1 MRTSQAESIRKPL
14 EQAIKAL
21 NDFFEHE
28 EKSEESAAD
37 FEKEYQR
44 LAALP
49 EGTAPATKLETL
61 TRNQLEQDVTA
72 MLGPAPRNNPA
83 KKKKKGIES
92 NPGINYEEA
101 IKNYLARKKALLLP
115 HITHPRIKDYYPWQH
130 CVAEAAG
137 HLAECGWTTEAKA
150 IVMELRGLP
159 KDNGSIDWTQPG
171 TRQEIRTKVFEVAN
185 SIRDILT
192 ACLRGL
198 VKVRRASTEPKPN
211 EISQPATPAAMADVE
226 KSRQEALLAGLSP
239 KNRHYVF
246 CGRIWSEYRRQQDAL
261 ILEGGRPRTREG
273 VQIVEA
279 FPTAKAN
286 GWPEDQLDEFVKF
299 AKEGIKKGKPWTDFV
314 KGSKGKEILLK
325 KFLT

>member
-1 MRTSQAESIRKPL
+1 MPCKKATINKGVNPMRFSQAESIRKPL
-14 EQAIKAL
+14 EQAIKAI
-21 NDFFEHE
+21 NNFFEQE
-28 EKSEESAAD
+28 KKSEESAAE
-37 FEKEYQR
+37 FEKEFER

-49 EGTAPATKLETL
+49 EGTAPATKVKKT
-61 TRNQLEQDVTA
+61 TKKKYEQDVQA
-72 MLGPAPRNNPA
+72 GVHNR
-83 KKKKKGIES
+83 
-92 NPGINYEEA
+92 
-101 IKNYLARKKALLLP
+101 
-115 HITHPRIKDYYPWQH
+115 PRIENYYPWRH
-130 CVAEAAG
+130 CLEEAAG
-137 HLAECGWTTEAKA
+137 HLADCGWTTEAKA
-150 IVMELRGLP
+150 IDRELGGLP

-185 SIRDILT
+185 SIQDILT

-198 VKVRRASTEPKPN
+198 VKVRRSSTEPKPN

-226 KSRQEALLAGLSP
+226 KIRQEALLASLSL

-246 CGRIWSEYRRQQDAL
+246 CGRIWSEYRRQQEAL
-261 ILEGGRPRTREG
+261 ILEGSRRRTREG

-286 GWPEDQLDEFVKF
+286 GWPEDQLGEFVKF

-325 KFLT
+325 EFLT